1 MPAIFSPCVGAVT
14 KVPSCG
20 TEQKVFSIEFDDV
33 TTTPG
38 WFWSTPAVKLTAP
51 ITGFA
56 LEQNG
61 NYQFLHTVNDF
72 IYVYSFGDRVGEL
85 VVSGIGFAATCASAN
100 NAKLCNVYDFY
111 RKNKLSVNGR
121 LLVTLGDCPN
131 STFYAFL
138 TGCRLE
144 MQDAATMLGQ
154 WSLRLSIIPK
164 TK

>member
-1 MPAIFSPCVGAVT
+1 MPALFSPCVGAVA
-14 KVPSCG
+14 KVAACDTS
-20 TEQKVFSIEFDDV
+20 QKLFSISFDDV
-33 TTTPG
+33 TSSPG
-38 WFWSTPAVKLTAP
+38 WFWSTPATLTAP

-85 VVSGIGFAATCASAN
+85 VVSGIGFAATCANAS

-111 RKNKLSVNGR
+111 RKNKLSANGR
-121 LLVTLGDCPN
+121 LSVTIGDCPD

-144 MQDAATMLGQ
+144 MQDPATLIGQ
-154 WSLRLSIIPK
+154 WSLRFSVIPK

>member
-1 MPAIFSPCVGAVT
+1 MPALFSPCVGAVT
-14 KVPSCG
+14 KVAACDTS
-20 TEQKVFSIEFDDV
+20 QKLFSITFDDV
-33 TTTPG
+33 TTIPG
-38 WFWSTPAVKLTAP
+38 WFWSTPATTLTAP

-85 VVSGIGFAATCASAN
+85 VVSGIGFAATCGSASG
-100 NAKLCNVYDFY
+100 AKLCNVYDFY
-111 RKNKLSVNGR
+111 RKNKLSMNGR
-121 LLVTLGDCPN
+121 LSVTIGDCAD

-144 MQDAATMLGQ
+144 MQDPATMVGQ
-154 WSLRLSIIPK
+154 WSLRFSVIPK

>member
-1 MPAIFSPCVGAVT
+1 MPALFSPCVGAVT
-14 KVPSCG
+14 KVAACDTS
-20 TEQKVFSIEFDDV
+20 QKLFAISFDYV
-33 TTTPG
+33 TKSPG
-38 WFWSTPAVKLTAP
+38 WFWSTPATLTAP

-85 VVSGIGFAATCASAN
+85 VVSGIGFAATCANAS

-111 RKNKLSVNGR
+111 RKNKLSTNGR
-121 LLVTLGDCPN
+121 LSVTIGDCPN

-144 MQDAATMLGQ
+144 MQDPATLIGQ
-154 WSLRLSIIPK
+154 WSLRFSVIPK